1 MEEKTFNFAIIGC
14 GVIAPNHAEGIVH
27 TPNARLVA
35 VADIVEEKARSFAQ
49 KYNCD
54 WYLDYKKMLDRPD
67 IDIVNICTP
76 SGLHP
81 EMAIEAMKRGKHVI
95 TEKPMAITLEQ
106 ADAMISASKEYNR
119 KLACIF
125 QRRTQSV
132 FKKIKEVVSQGAIG
146 KLILGDAYMKY
157 FRSQAY
163 YDSGDW
169 RGTWALD
176 GGGALM
182 NQGIHCIDLMQW
194 IMGEVGSVFAYTR
207 TLARRIEVEDTAV
220 SVLEY
225 KNGAIGV
232 IEGTTSVVPGF
243 DHRLEFH
250 GVDGSILV
258 DGERIAR
265 WEVPGVEL
273 KLDQETAIGS
283 TASDPRAVG
292 YRGHMLLIQDMID
305 AIKNNRDPLI
315 PGEEGKK
322 ALKIILAI
330 YKSSRER
337 KEVYLDTL

>member
-1 MEEKTFNFAIIGC
+1 MEDRVLNFAIIGC
-14 GVIAPNHAEGIVH
+14 GVIAPNHAEGIVN
-27 TPNARLVA
+27 TPSARLVA
-35 VADIVEEKARSFAQ
+35 VADIVEEKAVKFAQ

-54 WYLDYKKMLDRPD
+54 WYTDYKKMLDRPD
-67 IDIVNICTP
+67 IDVVNICTP

-106 ADAMISASKEYNR
+106 ADAMISASKEYKR

-125 QRRTQSV
+125 QRRTQSI
-132 FKKIKEVVSQGAIG
+132 FKKIKEVTSQGAIG

-207 TLARRIEVEDTAV
+207 TLARKIEVEDT
-220 SVLEY
+220 
-225 KNGAIGV
+225 
-232 IEGTTSVVPGF
+232 
-243 DHRLEFH
+243 
-250 GVDGSILV
+250 
-258 DGERIAR
+258 
-265 WEVPGVEL
+265 
-273 KLDQETAIGS
+273 
-283 TASDPRAVG
+283 
-292 YRGHMLLIQDMID
+292 
-305 AIKNNRDPLI
+305 
-315 PGEEGKK
+315 
-322 ALKIILAI
+322 
-330 YKSSRER
+330 
-337 KEVYLDTL
+337 

>member
-1 MEEKTFNFAIIGC
+1 MEDRIINFAIIGC
-14 GVIAPNHAEGIVH
+14 GVIAPSHAEGIVN
-27 TPNARLVA
+27 TPSAKLVA
-35 VADIVEEKARSFAQ
+35 VADVIEERAREFAQ

-54 WYLDYKKMLDRPD
+54 WYVDYKEMLDRPD
-67 IDIVNICTP
+67 IDVVNICTP
-76 SGLHP
+76 SGLHS

-95 TEKPMAITLEQ
+95 TEKPMAVTLEQ
-106 ADAMISASKEYNR
+106 AEVMIEASKKYQR

-132 FKKIKEVVSQGAIG
+132 FRKIKEVTSQGAIG

-169 RGTWALD
+169 RGTWAMD

-207 TLARRIEVEDTAV
+207 TLARKIEVEDTAV
-220 SVLEY
+220 AVIEY

-258 DGERIAR
+258 DGENIVR

-273 KLDQETAIGS
+273 QLDSYEDVGS
-283 TASDPRAVG
+283 VASDPRAVG
-292 YRGHMLLIQDMID
+292 YMGHMILIRDMID
-305 AIKNNRDPLI
+305 AIKNDRDPLI
-315 PGEEGKK
+315 TGEEGEK

-330 YKSSRER
+330 YESSKKR
-337 KEVYLDTL
+337 KEVYLDTM

>member
-1 MEEKTFNFAIIGC
+1 MEDRILNFAIIGC
-14 GVIAPNHAEGIVH
+14 GVIAPNHGEGIVH

-35 VADIVEEKARSFAQ
+35 VADIVEEKARKFAQ

-54 WYLDYKKMLDRPD
+54 WYVDYKEMLDRVD
-67 IDIVNICTP
+67 IDVVDICTP
-76 SGLHP
+76 SGLHS
-81 EMAIEAMKRGKHVI
+81 EMAIEAMKRGRHVI
-95 TEKPMAITLEQ
+95 TEKPMAITLEG
-106 ADAMISASKEYNR
+106 ADAMISASKDYNR

-132 FKKIKEVVSQGAIG
+132 FKKIKEVTSQGAIG

-163 YDSGDW
+163 YNRGDW

-176 GGGALM
+176 GGGALI

-194 IMGEVGSVFAYTR
+194 IMGDVGSVFAYAR

-220 SVLEY
+220 AVLEY

-232 IEGTTSVVPGF
+232 IEGTTSVIPGF

-250 GVDGSILV
+250 GIDGSILV
-258 DGERIAR
+258 DGEKITR
-265 WEVPGVEL
+265 WEVPGVEFI
-273 KLDQETAIGS
+273 LDSQETLGS
-283 TASDPRAVG
+283 TASDPRVD
-292 YRGHMLLIQDMID
+292 YIGHMLLIQDMID

-315 PGEEGKK
+315 TGEEGKK

-330 YKSSRER
+330 YKSSKER
-337 KEVYLDTL
+337 KEVYLDEM

>member
-1 MEEKTFNFAIIGC
+1 MEDKIFNFAIIGC

-27 TPNARLVA
+27 TPNAKLVA
-35 VADIVEEKARSFAQ
+35 VADVVEERARSFAQ
-49 KYNCD
+49 RYNCD
-54 WYLDYKKMLDRPD
+54 WYLDYREMLDRPD

-95 TEKPMAITLEQ
+95 TEKPMAITLDQ
-106 ADAMISASKEYNR
+106 ADAMISASKEYKR

-125 QRRTQSV
+125 QRRTQNV

-169 RGTWALD
+169 RGTLALD

-258 DGERIAR
+258 DGEKIAR

-273 KLDQETAIGS
+273 KLEHDLTVGS

-292 YRGHMLLIQDMID
+292 YIGHMLLIQDMID

-337 KEVYLDTL
+337 REIYLDTL

>member
-1 MEEKTFNFAIIGC
+1 MEEREFRFAIIGC
-14 GVIAPNHAEGIVH
+14 GVIAPNHAKGIVN
-27 TPNARLVA
+27 TPGARLVA
-35 VADIVEEKARSFAQ
+35 VADIVEEKAINFAR

-54 WYLDYKKMLDRPD
+54 WYTDYKEMLDRPD

-76 SGLHP
+76 SGLHS
-81 EMAIEAMKRGKHVI
+81 EMAIEAMKRGKNVI

-106 ADAMISASKEYNR
+106 ADAMIESSKKYNR

-125 QRRTQSV
+125 QRRTQPV
-132 FKKIKEVVSQGAIG
+132 FKRIKEVVSEGAIG
-146 KLILGDAYMKY
+146 KLLLGDAYMKY

-182 NQGIHCIDLMQW
+182 NQGIHCIDLVQW
-194 IMGEVGSVFAYTR
+194 IMGDVGAVFAYTR
-207 TLARRIEVEDTAV
+207 TLARKIEVEDTAV
-220 SVLEY
+220 AVLEY

-258 DGERIAR
+258 EGERITR
-265 WEVPGVEL
+265 WEVPGIQL
-273 KLDQETAIGS
+273 ETESNVNVGS
-283 TASDPRAVG
+283 TASNPQAIEFI
-292 YRGHMLLIQDMID
+292 GHQLLIQDMIE
-305 AIKNNRDPLI
+305 AIINNREPLI

-322 ALKIILAI
+322 ALKVILAI
-330 YKSSRER
+330 YKSSKEK
-337 KEVYLDTL
+337 KEVYLDML

>member
-1 MEEKTFNFAIIGC
+1 MEDKIFNFAIIGC

-27 TPNARLVA
+27 TPNAKLVA
-35 VADIVEEKARSFAQ
+35 VADVVEERARSFAQ
-49 KYNCD
+49 RYNCD
-54 WYLDYKKMLDRPD
+54 WYLDYREMLDRPD

-95 TEKPMAITLEQ
+95 TEKPMAITLDQ
-106 ADAMISASKEYNR
+106 ADAMISASKEYKR

-125 QRRTQSV
+125 QRRTQNV

-258 DGERIAR
+258 DGEKIAR

-273 KLDQETAIGS
+273 KLEHDLTVGS

-292 YRGHMLLIQDMID
+292 YIGHMLLIQDMID

-337 KEVYLDTL
+337 REIYLDTL

>member
-1 MEEKTFNFAIIGC
+1 MEDRILNFAIIGC
-14 GVIAPNHAEGIVH
+14 GVIAPNHAKAIIN
-27 TPNARLVA
+27 TPSARLVA
-35 VADIVEEKARSFAQ
+35 VADIIEERAVKFAQ
-49 KYNCD
+49 EYNCN
-54 WYLDYKKMLDRPD
+54 WYTDYKKMLDRPD
-67 IDIVNICTP
+67 IDVVNICTP
-76 SGLHP
+76 SGLHS

-106 ADAMISASKEYNR
+106 ADAMISASKEFKR

-132 FKKIKEVVSQGAIG
+132 FKKIKEVTSQGAIG
-146 KLILGDAYMKY
+146 RLILGDAYMKY

-258 DGERIAR
+258 DGEKIVK

-273 KLDQETAIGS
+273 DLDSQETVGS
-283 TASDPRAVG
+283 TASDPRAIG
-292 YRGHMLLIQDMID
+292 YLGHQLLIQDMIE
-305 AIKNNRDPLI
+305 AIKNDRDPLI
-315 PGEEGKK
+315 TGEEGKK

-337 KEVYLDTL
+337 REIYLDTM

>member
-1 MEEKTFNFAIIGC
+1 MEDRVLNFAIIGC
-14 GVIAPNHAEGIVH
+14 GVIAPNHAEGIVN
-27 TPNARLVA
+27 TPSARLVA
-35 VADIVEEKARSFAQ
+35 VADIVEEKAVKFAQ

-54 WYLDYKKMLDRPD
+54 WYTDYKKMLDRPD
-67 IDIVNICTP
+67 IDVVNICTP

-106 ADAMISASKEYNR
+106 ADAMISASKEYKR

-125 QRRTQSV
+125 QRRTQSI
-132 FKKIKEVVSQGAIG
+132 FKKIKEVTSQGAIG

-207 TLARRIEVEDTAV
+207 TLARKIEVEDTAV

-225 KNGAIGV
+225 KNGAIGI

-258 DGERIAR
+258 NGEKIAR
-265 WEVPGVEL
+265 WEVPGLEL
-273 KLDQETAIGS
+273 KLDSYETAGS
-283 TASDPRAVG
+283 TASDPRVAS
-292 YRGHMLLIQDMID
+292 YRGHQILIQDMID
-305 AIKNNRDPLI
+305 AIKNDRDPLI

-330 YKSSRER
+330 YKSSKER
-337 KEVYLDTL
+337 KEVYLDTM

>member
-1 MEEKTFNFAIIGC
+1 MDKREFRFAIIGC
-14 GVIAPNHAEGIVH
+14 GVIAPYHAEGIVN
-27 TPNARLVA
+27 TPRARLVA
-35 VADIVEEKARSFAQ
+35 VADIVEERAIKFAR

-54 WYLDYKKMLDRPD
+54 WYTDYKEMLDRPD

-81 EMAIEAMKRGKHVI
+81 EMAIEAMKRGKNVI

-106 ADAMISASKEYNR
+106 ADAMIESSKKYNR

-125 QRRTQSV
+125 QRRTQDV
-132 FKKIKEVVSQGAIG
+132 FKRIKEVVSKGAIG
-146 KLILGDAYMKY
+146 KLVLGDVYMKY
-157 FRSQAY
+157 FRSQDY

-182 NQGIHCIDLMQW
+182 NQSIHCIDLMQW
-194 IMGEVGSVFAYTR
+194 IMGDVGTVFAYTR
-207 TLARRIEVEDTAV
+207 TLARKIEVEDTAV
-220 SVLEY
+220 AVLEY
-225 KNGAIGV
+225 KNGVVGV
-232 IEGTTSVVPGF
+232 IEGTTSVIPGF

-258 DGERIAR
+258 EGERIAR
-265 WEVPGVEL
+265 WEVPGIL
-273 KLDQETAIGS
+273 LETESSVNVGSAASNPQAIGFI
-283 TASDPRAVG
+283 
-292 YRGHMLLIQDMID
+292 GHQVLIQDMIEAGIND
-305 AIKNNRDPLI
+305 RDPLI

-330 YKSSRER
+330 YRSSKER

>member
-1 MEEKTFNFAIIGC
+1 MEDKIFNFAIIGC

-35 VADIVEEKARSFAQ
+35 VVDIVEEKARSFAQ
-49 KYNCD
+49 RYNCD
-54 WYLDYKKMLDRPD
+54 WYLDYKEMLDRPD

-95 TEKPMAITLEQ
+95 TEKPMAITLDQ

-125 QRRTQSV
+125 QRRTQNV

-146 KLILGDAYMKY
+146 KLVLGDAYMKY

-258 DGERIAR
+258 DGEKIAR

-273 KLDQETAIGS
+273 KLEQDLTVGS

-292 YRGHMLLIQDMID
+292 YIGHMLLIQDMID

-337 KEVYLDTL
+337 REVYLDTL